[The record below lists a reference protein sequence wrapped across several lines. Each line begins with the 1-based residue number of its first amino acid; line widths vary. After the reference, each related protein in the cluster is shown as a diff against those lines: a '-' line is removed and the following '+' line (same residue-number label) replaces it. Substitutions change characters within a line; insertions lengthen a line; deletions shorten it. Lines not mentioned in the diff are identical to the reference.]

1 MNKRYY
7 VTEQF
12 LRTHNNKHDITLSK
26 NPRKKIKRRSAKKAP
41 FISPD
46 IKLRLLNA
54 KRVQAQRTKGDKQP
68 TTIAQDADRALFTLA
83 DLEYFPKYLRTKA
96 IKLLSQLPQIGVK
109 WNTAGEVIYRGTLH
123 PSTHVFSLVD
133 YAIRPP
139 AKRKKHPLGVESF
152 IDYLTEKG
160 VLSPGANNKLLKSPS
175 RLQTISIAN
184 NKRKMTLPLNEAT
197 QSSDS
202 NSDNEEFHMSM
213 QYHDK
218 NEIDQAPGQ
227 LTFNRY
233 K

>member
-83 DLEYFPKYLRTKA
+83 DLEYFPKYLRENWVK
-96 IKLLSQLPQIGVK
+96 IKGKMAYFGFL
-109 WNTAGEVIYRGTLH
+109 
-123 PSTHVFSLVD
+123 
-133 YAIRPP
+133 
-139 AKRKKHPLGVESF
+139 
-152 IDYLTEKG
+152 
-160 VLSPGANNKLLKSPS
+160 PS
-175 RLQTISIAN
+175 RGPIFCRAIFRFWIVFEKSS
-184 NKRKMTLPLNEAT
+184 RKSL
-197 QSSDS
+197 
-202 NSDNEEFHMSM
+202 
-213 QYHDK
+213 
-218 NEIDQAPGQ
+218 
-227 LTFNRY
+227 
-233 K
+233 